1 VFCSWTVFSILF
13 SLQAATAKRPAADS
27 ASKTPAPE
35 KKAKVVTPAGGQ
47 KTGCFV
53 FPS

>member
-1 VFCSWTVFSILF
+1 LF